1 MNKNSES
8 STKPN
13 NNNNSPKPKPPFKP
27 AKDDTKP
34 VLQDPVISPWFLCA
48 YTFILSSFLINLSP
62 SVSDTQIRPNWD
74 GRSSAAITSILSPHF
89 NFSTWKGLKV
99 FTLLLFFW
107 FNRYLFSILLP
118 VSNNGFSGVA
128 CDNILQLLK

>member
-34 VLQDPVISPWFLCA
+34 VLQDPILRSDPIETEEAVLRLRPFSVPTSTSPPGKA
-48 YTFILSSFLINLSP
+48 
-62 SVSDTQIRPNWD
+62 
-74 GRSSAAITSILSPHF
+74 
-89 NFSTWKGLKV
+89 
-99 FTLLLFFW
+99 
-107 FNRYLFSILLP
+107 
-118 VSNNGFSGVA
+118 
-128 CDNILQLLK
+128 